1 MTPAE
6 IERVFGRGRLRMTTG
21 EHVEVFREEAR
32 DDEERRYTKRFLET
46 ANGDLRA
53 WTEREWRILD
63 RLGARGDAAVAKVIR
78 FFPVDESG
86 MARLQTRD
94 AGPTV
99 DQWATLVPLRRTRR
113 SCPTCSQIARA
124 GGRWRASA

>member
-78 FFPVDESG
+78 LFPVDQSG
-86 MARLQTRD
+86 MALYTPAQEANGKVLCTD
-94 AGPTV
+94 ACEAFWKP
-99 DQWATLVPLRRTRR
+99 LVPGSGT
-113 SCPTCSQIARA
+113 PTAKS
-124 GGRWRASA
+124 WRQQAS